1 MKLKFIVAVAT
12 VLVGL
17 CADCS
22 THPNPPESVQNETST
37 TVEKNDSWGARNFQ
51 DPEEGSSYRQY
62 EYGETSQEHR
72 DTSQS
77 NSYYGQ
83 MHYDHEPQVH
93 LLLDQE
99 KEKFPPC
106 HLFHLFSAIAVI
118 LLVIILVNCLISAK
132 SLLHSIDNVATSIT
146 TNTITNTN
154 TDNNMD
160 INDNTNYNYNEN
172 VNINDVF
179 GRQFDFYD
187 DDDDDERS
195 YDSVDSCD
203 CRNSTEDSWLLGAPE
218 SLQGVWTVAQ
228 DFLSENHECASRM
241 ACEVASSFVP
251 SSVSPLLAVLPSTV
265 GETRSLL
272 LSAAAGDCA
281 VTYDKCPISLASAIT
296 PVMQWL

>member
-1 MKLKFIVAVAT
+1 MRFVA
-12 VLVGL
+12 
-17 CADCS
+17 
-22 THPNPPESVQNETST
+22 
-37 TVEKNDSWGARNFQ
+37 ARNIQ
-51 DPEEGSSYRQY
+51 NPEEAPSYRH
-62 EYGETSQEHR
+62 YGEAPQENK

-77 NSYYGQ
+77 NYGE

-93 LLLDQE
+93 LLLNQK
-99 KEKFPPC
+99 KEKFAPC
-106 HLFHLFSAIAVI
+106 PLFHLFSAIAVI
-118 LLVIILVNCLISAK
+118 LAVITLVNCLISAK
-132 SLLHSIDNVATSIT
+132 SLMHSIDNVATTIT

-160 INDNTNYNYNEN
+160 INDNQNYNYNED
-172 VNINDVF
+172 VNINDVIF
-179 GRQFDFYD
+179 GRQYDFYD
-187 DDDDDERS
+187 DETEQSS
-195 YDSVDSCD
+195 YDNVEGCA
-203 CRNSTEDSWLLGAPE
+203 CPNSTEDSWLFSARE

-272 LSAAAGDCA
+272 MSAAAGNCA
-281 VTYDKCPISLASAIT
+281 VTYGKCPISLAPAIV